1 MEKTG
6 TATAGGLVAGW
17 LPRSSEGK
25 MPLPADAK
33 LITLA
38 PYWGFKGTVDAFCA
52 AAKKEGYEGA
62 EIYWPPDVAEQQAI
76 LAATKKYGLELGL
89 LCRSDEIDPVRHLAD
104 FKKVIDGVLSNTVQK
119 PLYIN
124 CHTGRDFYR
133 MADGLPLLEAAQVL
147 EKKYGVPV
155 WHETHRSRMF
165 YSAPV
170 TRQYLEKKKDF
181 FLNCDLSHWCAV
193 HETMLEDQE
202 ETMKLVLSRTSH
214 IHCRI
219 GHPEGPQVND
229 PRAPEWK
236 AVVDRH
242 FYWWDEIIK
251 AKLQRGEKM
260 ITILTEF
267 GPPTYMPTLPY
278 TRQPVADQWEVNV
291 HMMHML
297 KDRYSHFGGA

>member
-1 MEKTG
+1 ME
-6 TATAGGLVAGW
+6 
-17 LPRSSEGK
+17 E
-25 MPLPADAK
+25 
-33 LITLA
+33 
-38 PYWGFKGTVDAFCA
+38 
-52 AAKKEGYEGA
+52 
-62 EIYWPPDVAEQQAI
+62 
-76 LAATKKYGLELGL
+76 
-89 LCRSDEIDPVRHLAD
+89 
-104 FKKVIDGVLSNTVQK
+104 
-119 PLYIN
+119 
-124 CHTGRDFYR
+124 
-133 MADGLPLLEAAQVL
+133 GLPLLAAGMELQ
-147 EKKYGVPV
+147 KKYGIPV
-155 WHETHRSRMF
+155 WHETHRSRLF

-170 TRQYLEKKKDF
+170 TRQYLERNKDF
-181 FLNCDLSHWCAV
+181 YLNCDLSHWCAV

-251 AKLQRGEKM
+251 AKLKRGEKT

-291 HMMHML
+291 HMMKML
-297 KDRYSHFGGA
+297 KDRYTHFAGA